1 MAVYCTGDTHGV
13 DGTKIRLSI
22 GSFCE
27 QMSMNMSDRD
37 NNFIIITGDF
47 GCIWDNNPVGMSR
60 VHFEIDRWPG
70 LHGESRHEKLALDIL
85 SNKPFTI
92 LFCDG
97 NHDNIERLDT
107 YETIDWHG
115 GKVHKIRNNIF
126 HLIRGEIYDIDN
138 KKFFVFGGA
147 SSHDI
152 SDGIVDIHDYDTFVE
167 YRHAIAKMNQ
177 DNKMYRIR
185 DISWWDRE
193 MPTISEMNYAL
204 DNLKKHDFKIDYVIS
219 HDCPID
225 VLKQYNPNFM
235 HDDLNE
241 FFSDLVN
248 NRNLQFKEWFFGH
261 YHQNLRFENRYTML
275 YNQIIRII

>member
-1 MAVYCTGDTHGV
+1 MAVYCTGDTHGI
-13 DGTKIRLSI
+13 DGAKMRLST
-22 GSFCE
+22 GTFCE
-27 QMSMNMSDRD
+27 QIGMSVADRD

-70 LHGESRHEKLALDIL
+70 LTGESRHEKLALDIL

-107 YETIDWHG
+107 YEVIDWHG
-115 GKVHKIRNNIF
+115 
-126 HLIRGEIYDIDN
+126 DIDN
-138 KKFFVFGGA
+138 KTFFVFGGA

-167 YRHAIAKMNQ
+167 YRHAIDKLRLS
-177 DNKMYRIR
+177 NKMFRVR

-204 DNLKKHDFKIDYVIS
+204 DNLKKYDFKIDYVIS
-219 HDCPID
+219 HDCPIEI
-225 VLKQYNPNFM
+225 LKQYNPNFM
-235 HDDLNE
+235 HDDLNS

-261 YHQNLRFENRYTML
+261 YHQNLRFENRYMML
-275 YNQIIRII
+275 YNQIVSII